1 MREVTLPPSP
11 ANQQNKKN
19 ERNENPDQ
27 VKSGE
32 FHFSSLETRPISK
45 LAEISLD
52 FITPALA
59 QLGALRTI
67 KHLLAPLQHGF
78 HRSAQAVL
86 SAVYQYALDLFGG
99 QTRGIDFQ
107 RLVQIVA

>member
-11 ANQQNKKN
+11 ANRQNKKN

-27 VKSGE
+27 VEPGE
-32 FHFSSLETRPISK
+32 FHVSSLETRPISK
-45 LAEISLD
+45 LAEIALD

-59 QLGALRTI
+59 QLGTLRAI

-78 HRSAQAVL
+78 HRSAPAVL
-86 SAVYQYALDLFGG
+86 SALVQYALYLFGG
-99 QTRGIDFQ
+99 QT
-107 RLVQIVA
+107 